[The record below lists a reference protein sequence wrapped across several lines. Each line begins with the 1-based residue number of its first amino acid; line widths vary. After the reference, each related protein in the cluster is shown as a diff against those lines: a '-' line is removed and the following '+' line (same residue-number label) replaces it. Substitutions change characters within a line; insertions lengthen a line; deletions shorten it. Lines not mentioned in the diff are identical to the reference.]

1 MSRLDLIRKEEK
13 KYHDFCYENYKLFEE
28 GSWLYKPVKTVMD
41 LLPLFNNHEDI
52 RVLDL
57 GSGVGRNSIPIA
69 QEIKNKNGK
78 VVCIDLLDSALDKL
92 KRYSAE
98 YEVEE
103 IIETRKA
110 DIGHYEITKNE
121 YDLIVAVSTLE
132 HVESEDIFDN
142 VIKQMALG
150 TKNNGINC
158 MIINSEVEEIE
169 IESNK
174 KLDAMMEVN
183 LKTVNMI
190 NKLNSIYEGWE
201 VLSQLVKPLE
211 YQIVRNEREVLLK
224 TNAITYVARKK
235 K

>member
-78 VVCIDLLDSALDKL
+78 VVCLDLLDSALDKL

-190 NKLNSIYEGWE
+190 NKLNSIYEGWK
-201 VLSQLVKPLE
+201 VLS
-211 YQIVRNEREVLLK
+211 
-224 TNAITYVARKK
+224 
-235 K
+235 

>member
-235 K
+235 

>member
-78 VVCIDLLDSALDKL
+78 VVCLDLLDSALDKL

-235 K
+235 

>member
-1 MSRLDLIRKEEK
+1 
-13 KYHDFCYENYKLFEE
+13 
-28 GSWLYKPVKTVMD
+28 
-41 LLPLFNNHEDI
+41 
-52 RVLDL
+52 
-57 GSGVGRNSIPIA
+57 
-69 QEIKNKNGK
+69 
-78 VVCIDLLDSALDKL
+78 
-92 KRYSAE
+92 
-98 YEVEE
+98 
-103 IIETRKA
+103 
-110 DIGHYEITKNE
+110 
-121 YDLIVAVSTLE
+121 
-132 HVESEDIFDN
+132 
-142 VIKQMALG
+142 
-150 TKNNGINC
+150 

-235 K
+235 